1 MKNGKAIHE
10 DLYFPQYVPNCFM
23 TEEQA
28 KIWHED
34 FDSHD
39 DELITWYN
47 GDEQPKELKKMI
59 KEELL
64 PTA

>member
-1 MKNGKAIHE
+1 
-10 DLYFPQYVPNCFM
+10 M

-39 DELITWYN
+39 DELITWYK
-47 GDEQPKELKKMI
+47 GYEQPKE
-59 KEELL
+59 
-64 PTA
+64 